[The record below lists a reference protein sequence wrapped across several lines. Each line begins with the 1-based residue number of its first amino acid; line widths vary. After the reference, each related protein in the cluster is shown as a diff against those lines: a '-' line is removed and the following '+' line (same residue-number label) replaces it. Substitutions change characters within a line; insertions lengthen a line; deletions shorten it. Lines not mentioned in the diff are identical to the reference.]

1 MREKPLARLAEVM
14 PVELQAGQAA
24 LELVLD
30 DRSKL
35 VFIRLRTGAV
45 AIQTWRPGQARDGHG
60 YLLAGS
66 TILSAKEVTRLCAR
80 LTADM
85 KNDCSPEAA

>member
-1 MREKPLARLAEVM
+1 MKQKPLATLSQVM
-14 PVELQAGQAA
+14 PVELQASHAA
-24 LELVLD
+24 YELMLD

-45 AIQTWRPGQARDGHG
+45 AIQTWRAGQARDGHG

-66 TILSAKEVTRLCAR
+66 TILSAKEVARLCAR
-80 LTADM
+80 VTADM
-85 KNDCSPEAA
+85 ENDWPPEAA